1 MSALKNFIYVAK
13 IVPIMMEV
21 ISATVQLVILWV
33 MMVTLVMVNHL
44 L

>member
-1 MSALKNFIYVAK
+1 MSALKNFIHVAK